1 MDYLG
6 IVMDGILL
14 TIGFHIANLLIAI
27 VVTLAI
33 YLTIYVGIR
42 LIACIDNRRT
52 AKQKQQRGVSDN
64 DD

>member
-27 VVTLAI
+27 AMTSAI

-42 LIACIDNRRT
+42 LIAWIDNRRT
-52 AKQKQQRGVSDN
+52 AKQKGVSDN
-64 DD
+64 ND

>member
-42 LIACIDNRRT
+42 LIAWIDNRRT